1 MSIERLPAE
10 RLATALEPHVHRNF
24 PVSGDA
30 RIRNFKR
37 TDRGFAT
44 ETYLFEVEDESG
56 TLPLVFRRPPEMSLF
71 PDYDL
76 LRQVLVMQRL
86 AATDIPVATPI
97 WLDRAGQDLGSPYF
111 VMNKLAGEAPGDY
124 PSYHVTGNYFEA
136 TPEERSR
143 MWWGCIDAIADI
155 HRLDWRA
162 LGLDFLALP
171 KHGGQPIEQIVNYL
185 DAALRWATEG
195 ALPETYA
202 KAIGYL
208 RDNRYEPEHL
218 VLCWG
223 DARMSNILYDKDLRV
238 SGVLDWEIAYLGDHE
253 ADLAWMLFLDW
264 ASSTYEGHD
273 PLPGTPTREETIA
286 YYEKRTGMRVRNL
299 VFNEI
304 LAAVLLSVPL
314 LRMANRIQLPPE
326 MNITGFCTTRIEQLL
341 ER

>member
-10 RLATALEPHVHRNF
+10 RLAAALEPQLRRNF
-24 PVSGDA
+24 PVSGSA
-30 RIRNFKR
+30 RIRDFKR

-44 ETYLFEVEDESG
+44 ETYLFDVEDESG
-56 TLPLVFRRPPEMSLF
+56 TLPMVFRRPPEISLF

-76 LRQVLVMQRL
+76 LRQVLVMRRL
-86 AATDIPVATPI
+86 AATAVPVATPI
-97 WLDRAGQDLGSPYF
+97 WLDREGEQLGSPYF
-111 VMNKLAGEAPGDY
+111 VMNRLAGEAPGDY
-124 PSYHVTGNYFEA
+124 PSYHVQGNYFQA
-136 TPEERSR
+136 TPEQRAR
-143 MWWGCIDAIADI
+143 MWWGCVDTLADI

-162 LGLDFLALP
+162 LNLDFLALP
-171 KHGGQPIEQIVNYL
+171 EYGSGPVEQIVNYL
-185 DAALRWATEG
+185 DAALRWATAGE
-195 ALPETYA
+195 LPSTYRR
-202 KAIGYL
+202 AIAYL
-208 RDNRYEPEHL
+208 RQNLAEPEHP

-223 DARMSNILYDKDLRV
+223 DARMSNILYDSDFRV

-273 PLPGTPTREETIA
+273 PLSGTPTREETIA
-286 YYEKRTGMRVRNL
+286 YYEKRTGTRVRNL

-341 ER
+341 EQ